1 MKRGLLVLILA
12 LFQFVVY
19 AQKTIKTD
27 VLIIGNNNSAAAAS
41 LQAVKSGVKAVLLSD
56 TPVEISMHSKVNQAG
71 IAAAILRKSAETD
84 DANLTRVFKVL
95 TDSLKD
101 LQIFENT
108 VWEKLERSGS
118 GWNVRIRDGRT
129 IRAKVLVYA
138 LPNDGTT
145 SLQLGRAT
153 AAKVFD
159 YSTNIYKTSVGSS
172 IVNGQLLIIPAFS
185 LVLPNSKNLVLANAE
200 NASFNE
206 GQAAGA
212 TAAYG
217 SFYGVDASQV
227 NLKAVQGELM
237 NFKLDL
243 LPFED
248 IKTTDTNWRA
258 IQEFALSGMIK
269 VSIKDGK
276 AFFMPEQVIQ
286 FGEISQ
292 PLKDLYY
299 KAQIWLDDNKNVP
312 MNLENVIS
320 MVSYVGNKSAENTLA
335 QIEKQWKKAYQFTSD
350 FNLKKLLTR
359 REFAVI
365 VRDYLAPFNVNIDK
379 VGRVLR

>member
-1 MKRGLLVLILA
+1 MKRGLLVLILV
-12 LFQFVVY
+12 LSQVIVH
-19 AQKTIKTD
+19 AQKDIKTD
-27 VLIIGNNNSAAAAS
+27 VLIIGNNNSAAAAAI
-41 LQAVKSGVKAVLLSD
+41 QATFSGVKAVLLSD
-56 TPVEISMHSKVNQAG
+56 TPVEVVSRSNEVSG
-71 IAAAILRKSAETD
+71 IAATLLRKSVATND
-84 DANLTRVFKVL
+84 QNLTHVFKVW
-95 TDSLKD
+95 TDSLKS
-101 LQIFENT
+101 LQILENT
-108 VWEKLERSGS
+108 TWEKLERSGS
-118 GWNVRIRDGRT
+118 GWKVRIRDGRA

-138 LPNDGTT
+138 LPNDGTA
-145 SLQLGRAT
+145 SLQLGRAP

-185 LVLPNSKNLVLANAE
+185 LVVPKSKNLVLANAE

-217 SFYGVDASQV
+217 AFYGVDASQV

-248 IKTTDTNWRA
+248 VKTTDTNWRA
-258 IQEFALSGMIK
+258 IQEFALSGMLK
-269 VSIKDGK
+269 ASIRDGK
-276 AFFMPEQVIQ
+276 AFFLPEQVIQ
-286 FGEISQ
+286 FGDISQ
-292 PLKDLYY
+292 PLRELYY
-299 KAQIWLDDNKNVP
+299 KAQIWLDDNKDVP

-320 MVSYVGNKSAENTLA
+320 MVSYVGNKSVENTLST
-335 QIEKQWKKAYQFTSD
+335 IEKQWKTAYQFKTD
-350 FNLKKLLTR
+350 FSMKRPLTR

-365 VRDYLAPFNVNIDK
+365 VRDYLSPFNVNIDK